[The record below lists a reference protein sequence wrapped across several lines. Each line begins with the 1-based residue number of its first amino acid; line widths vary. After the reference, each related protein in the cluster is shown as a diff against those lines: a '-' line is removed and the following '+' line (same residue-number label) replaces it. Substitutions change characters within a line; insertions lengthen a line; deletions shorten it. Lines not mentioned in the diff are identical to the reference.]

1 MLSKAC
7 LVGAY
12 QRKLELIAAQ
22 PGVEL
27 TVAVPPAW
35 RDERGWVRLER
46 AYVRGYELVIQP
58 LRFNGSFHLHHYPHF
73 GRLLERV
80 RPDLVHLDEEPYNL
94 ATWHAQRLALR
105 HGARTLFFSWQNL
118 LRRYPWPFSALE
130 RQVLRRAA
138 GGIAGNHEAVGVW
151 RAKGFTG
158 PLPVIPQFGVDPE
171 LFAPDPQARPAN
183 GSRPFVVGY
192 AGRLVPEK
200 GVDLLLRAAAQLPD
214 SVHVRLIG
222 AGPEQPRLER
232 LGAQLGLDQR
242 LSVQPLVPSLE
253 MPRLLRDLDCLV
265 LPSRSRRNWKE
276 QFGRVLIEAMACGV
290 PVVGST
296 CGEVPNV
303 IGAAG
308 LVFPEDEAAAL
319 AAHLRALCDD
329 AALRARLARQ
339 GRERVLE
346 KYTQQQVAEATVKF
360 YHEVMAQSTAQRAA
374 A

>member
-1 MLSKAC
+1 
-7 LVGAY
+7 
-12 QRKLELIAAQ
+12 
-22 PGVEL
+22 
-27 TVAVPPAW
+27 
-35 RDERGWVRLER
+35 
-46 AYVRGYELVIQP
+46 
-58 LRFNGSFHLHHYPHF
+58 LHYYPHF

-105 HGARTLFFSWQNL
+105 QGARTLFFSWQNL
-118 LRRYPWPFSALE
+118 LRRYPWPFSAME

-138 GGIAGNHEAVGVW
+138 GGLAGNHQAVDVW
-151 RAKGFTG
+151 RAKGFSG
-158 PLPVIPQFGVDPE
+158 PMRVIPQFGVDPR
-171 LFAPDPQARPAN
+171 LFAPDPQPRSEN

-222 AGPEQPRLER
+222 AGPERLRLEQMGAR
-232 LGAQLGLDQR
+232 LGLGGR

-253 MPRLLRDLDCLV
+253 MPSALRALDCLV

-303 IGAAG
+303 IGDAG
-308 LVFPEDEAAAL
+308 LVFPENDADAL

-329 AALRARLARQ
+329 AALRGRLAAR

-346 KYTQQQVAEATVKF
+346 RYTQQQVAEDTVAF
-360 YHEVMAQSTAQRAA
+360 YQSVMGDW
-374 A
+374 